1 MSRIARPVG
10 WLLVLLAGGW
20 LAFEATRSPPSLPDP
35 VPAGEPA
42 APELPELAPDA
53 PLLSEFK
60 ATLDRP
66 LFSQDR
72 RPDRSTPAQDG
83 KSDPATGSDAATDVR
98 LSAVIVDTDGR
109 SALLSTPQQIQAQRV
124 PLGGTIGGWRVEEIR
139 DDAVVLRSGSR
150 QVEVALRTFGPVR
163 APVPE
168 RVEPAPPRRPKPA
181 LLRRRPV
188 QKVPGLE
195 ADEPLSPGDP
205 DYLAPDGRPVD
216 D

>member
-1 MSRIARPVG
+1 MSRLARPAG
-10 WLLVLLAGGW
+10 WLLAVLAGGW
-20 LAFEATRSPPSLPDP
+20 LAFEATRAPPSLPDP

-42 APELPELAPDA
+42 ALELPELALDV

-72 RPDRSTPAQDG
+72 RPDRSAPVLDG
-83 KSDPATGSDAATDVR
+83 KSDTETGSDTATDVR
-98 LSAVIVDTDGR
+98 LSAVIVDADGR

-168 RVEPAPPRRPKPA
+168 QIEPSPPRRPNPA

-188 QKVPGLE
+188 QEAPGLE

-205 DYLAPDGRPVD
+205 DYLPPDGRPVGD
-216 D
+216 

>member
-1 MSRIARPVG
+1 MSVLARPLG
-10 WLLVLLAGGW
+10 WVLVLLAGGW
-20 LAFEATRSPPSLPDP
+20 LAFEATRPPPSLPDP
-35 VPAGEPA
+35 LPA
-42 APELPELAPDA
+42 AEPTVPELPQLAPDA
-53 PLLSEFK
+53 PLISEFK

-72 RPDRSTPAQDG
+72 RPEAGVAAQDG
-83 KSDPATGSDAATDVR
+83 RPDTPTGPDSAADVR
-98 LSAVIVDTDGR
+98 LSAVIVDSDGR
-109 SALLSTPQQIQAQRV
+109 SALLSTPQQLQALRV

-150 QVEVALRTFGPVR
+150 QVEVALRTFGPAR
-163 APVPE
+163 PPAPE
-168 RVEPAPPRRPKPA
+168 QVEPAPPRRAKPA

-188 QKVPGLE
+188 QAVPGLE

-205 DYLAPDGRPVD
+205 EFLAPDGRPVD